1 MRYYPI
7 FMNLSGKSC
16 LVVGA
21 GQVGVR
27 KIRTLLDC
35 GAGSVTV
42 VDPAPPSAA
51 LSPLLAAPA
60 LHYEQRSFHDPDV
73 DGKWLVIAS
82 TSNEDVNWRI
92 SSLCNARGVLCNI
105 VDQPEK
111 CSFIVPATITR
122 GDLTLAI
129 STGGQSP
136 ALAKKIRQDLESG
149 FGDQYGAFLELM
161 GRLRPLLL
169 GLGRP
174 TPENTAT
181 FRAVIHSGL
190 LDAMTAH
197 DAELAEAILRDLL
210 PEGLHPNIPELLHDL
225 A

>member
-7 FMNLSGKSC
+7 FINLSGRSC

-21 GQVGVR
+21 GWVGVR
-27 KIRTLLDC
+27 KVRTLLDC

-42 VDPAPPSAA
+42 VDPAPP
-51 LSPLLAAPA
+51 LDPLRPLLSSPA
-60 LHYEQRSFHDPDV
+60 LHYKQRSFQDSDI

-82 TSNEDVNWRI
+82 TSNEHVNWRI
-92 SSLCNARGVLCNI
+92 SNLCSARGVLCNI

-122 GDLTLAI
+122 GDLTLAV

-136 ALAKKIRQDLESG
+136 ALAKKIRQDLETS
-149 FGDQYGAFLELM
+149 FGDQYGPFLKVM
-161 GRLRPLLL
+161 GQLRPLLL

-174 TPENTAT
+174 TTENSAVFHAIVHSDLLEALTAGDSA
-181 FRAVIHSGL
+181 R
-190 LDAMTAH
+190 
-197 DAELAEAILRDLL
+197 AEAILRELL
-210 PEGLHPNIPELLHDL
+210 PERLHSNIPELLHDL